1 MVFNLH
7 RMFYGNDEEIIL
19 QILREQVDRN
29 GFRSGKGGEIKK
41 RNVFCP

>member
-19 QILREQVDRN
+19 QILREQVGQERVQV
-29 GFRSGKGGEIKK
+29 RKGWGD
-41 RNVFCP
+41 